1 MFLLCCLRKFGQKF
15 LLYLNSRIVFS
26 FYAFHST
33 KFHNFYSVSNRKS
46 QHMMN
51 YSQIF
56 YYYYFLTVRNQYPT
70 LAAVY
75 SLRSMMCGIIIKFQP
90 KITFSPFHAMKWFV
104 CKFSVHIRV
113 KFIST
118 FFSQI

>member
-1 MFLLCCLRKFGQKF
+1 MPVKKSFKTMRSKKKEIFLLCCLRKFDQKF

-33 KFHNFYSVSNRKS
+33 KFHEFYSVSNRKS

-56 YYYYFLTVRNQYPT
+56 YYYYFLTVRNLYPT

-75 SLRSMMCGIIIKFQP
+75 SLRSYD
-90 KITFSPFHAMKWFV
+90 V
-104 CKFSVHIRV
+104 RYYY
-113 KFIST
+113 
-118 FFSQI
+118 